1 MTVWRTFRNIAA
13 PRQAGVQRSTAKP
26 SKRARKEAQSSSM
39 IDRAILDLARLREI
53 YEDDRAGILDLL
65 NLAVQTAHVQMETID
80 AAIGSHNAPDVRGA
94 AHAIKGASLNVG
106 APETARVAAELEVAG
121 AN

>member
-1 MTVWRTFRNIAA
+1 
-13 PRQAGVQRSTAKP
+13 
-26 SKRARKEAQSSSM
+26 M

-121 AN
+121 ANSRWETIPGKAVALREALVRLAENVELYSREG